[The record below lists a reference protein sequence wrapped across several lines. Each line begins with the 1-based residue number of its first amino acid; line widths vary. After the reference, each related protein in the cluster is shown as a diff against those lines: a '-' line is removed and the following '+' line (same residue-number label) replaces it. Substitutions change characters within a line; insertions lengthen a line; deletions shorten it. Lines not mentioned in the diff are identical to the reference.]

1 LTVLE
6 RRRRRPPTDITGYLR
21 ETPALLLLHRL
32 PVAMLGVGP
41 LGDIAYANPA
51 CAHMLG
57 YVDAYAVTRRSL
69 PDLMSG
75 HLTLTPSDCLAT
87 LRTPGATVSWNH
99 VENYLIRTIVS
110 PPLFLRASD
119 PLLLVSVNDVTEW
132 LWENKPVAAQRRT
145 NGHSP

>member
-1 LTVLE
+1 MA
-6 RRRRRPPTDITGYLR
+6 GYLR
-21 ETPALLLLHRL
+21 EMPALLLLHRL

-51 CAHMLG
+51 CADMLG
-57 YVDAYAVTRRSL
+57 YVEANAVTRRSL
-69 PDLMSG
+69 PELMSG
-75 HLTLTPSDCLAT
+75 HDALTPGECLTT

-99 VENYLIRTIVS
+99 VENYVIRTIVS

-132 LWENKPVAAQRRT
+132 LWENKPVPAQRRT